1 MHWALWRVNITTS
14 ELLLQAQLSRQ
25 SKEVEEQRRR
35 LPTPQ
40 YPGLKWFWNASNI
53 FKHLKKAIL
62 RILWYT
68 LMTQSFYIIRSLLK
82 LPGRG
87 NMALAKAKP
96 LPWPSPTLWRT
107 CRIARHTQRDPR
119 RSCEVEHKIEHP
131 QVGWCLH
138 DFAWVVWWPN
148 VWRWAQIVP
157 PFHRTWSNPPQE
169 DTPKQGCAFIAVKD
183 FSTINELVSAKIYI
197 RQSVLGIEDA
207 LHFNN
212 QFSPILL
219 RKRIRQSWLLS
230 VNGCRQRGWTTEDW
244 VSWMES
250 ILSRSERV
258 THHCWLWS
266 ILRP

>member
-96 LPWPSPTLWRT
+96 LPWPRSDLVTNLQN
-107 CRIARHTQRDPR
+107 CQAQPR
-119 RSCEVEHKIEHP
+119 GTHVEVVKWSTKLSIPKWVDVCMILHELFGDLTFGGGPKSSLLSIEHEATP
-131 QVGWCLH
+131 H
-138 DFAWVVWWPN
+138 K
-148 VWRWAQIVP
+148 R
-157 PFHRTWSNPPQE
+157 
-169 DTPKQGCAFIAVKD
+169 TPK
-183 FSTINELVSAKIYI
+183 
-197 RQSVLGIEDA
+197 
-207 LHFNN
+207 
-212 QFSPILL
+212 
-219 RKRIRQSWLLS
+219 
-230 VNGCRQRGWTTEDW
+230 
-244 VSWMES
+244 
-250 ILSRSERV
+250 SRAAHS
-258 THHCWLWS
+258 
-266 ILRP
+266 